1 MLFPVLQKSMQRLPS
16 HQAPYNTSECKPE
29 VALLSHAEGKAPK
42 LQKADQRRQIA
53 ESLRDIL
60 SFLNSNRPLDEVLN
74 YIVSQ
79 ARTLLGSQAAAVYCV
94 PPETG
99 TVIIQAAHG
108 LSSAYL
114 SSARRSA
121 SQPSTKPTL
130 LTPWPVSIP
139 DIAAV
144 DTTQDDPSLEV
155 QDLMLLAPPAKEYR
169 ALLAVPILIKDE
181 IYGRLR
187 LYYRKQ
193 REFSEEDAELVVL
206 FSEQMALAI
215 ENARLRDQVKNAA
228 VVEERNRLA
237 RDLHDAVTQTIFSAN
252 LIAGALPRVWERRP
266 EEALRGLEELH
277 HLIRGALA
285 ELRTLLLE
293 LRPTAIIE
301 KTVGELLKQLT
312 ETVASQAQIPITFTV
327 EGDRTL
333 PADVQIAFY
342 RVAQEAL
349 NNSIKHAKTTQITVN
364 LHCQAEEVIVKM
376 RDNGCGFDQQAI
388 RPDQLGVTIM
398 RERALNVGAA
408 FDLTSQPGQG
418 TQVTITWP
426 SVAGRGLR

>member
-1 MLFPVLQKSMQRLPS
+1 MHLSSS

-29 VALLSHAEGKAPK
+29 VALLSHAEGRPAK
-42 LQKADQRRQIA
+42 QQEADRRRQIA

-114 SSARRSA
+114 SNARRSA
-121 SQPSTKPTL
+121 SQPTMRPAL

-144 DTTQDDPSLEV
+144 DMTQDDPGLEI
-155 QDLMLLAPPAKEYR
+155 QDLTLLAPLADEYR

-187 LYYRKQ
+187 LYYRRP
-193 REFSEEDAELVVL
+193 REFTEEDAELVVL

-215 ENARLRDQVKNAA
+215 ENARLREQVKNAA

-252 LIAGALPRVWERRP
+252 LIAGALPRVWQRRP
-266 EEALRGLEELH
+266 EEGQRGLEELH
-277 HLIRGALA
+277 RLIRGALA

-293 LRPTAIIE
+293 LRPAAIIE
-301 KTVGELLKQLT
+301 KSVGELLKQLT
-312 ETVASQAQIPITFTV
+312 ETVTSQTQIPVAFTA

-349 NNSIKHAKTTQITVN
+349 NNSVKHAKATRITVHV
-364 LHCQAEEVIVKM
+364 HCGAEEVQVKM
-376 RDNGCGFDQQAI
+376 CDNGCGFDPRAV
-388 RPDQLGVTIM
+388 RPDQFGVTIM
-398 RERALNVGAA
+398 RERALNVGAT
-408 FDLTSQPGQG
+408 FDLTSRPGHG
-418 TQVTITWP
+418 TQVSVTWSP
-426 SVAGRGLR
+426 TAGRRL